1 MSDHTTDP
9 SEEHDDIDETVIDTD
24 DLTTD
29 DSMADDAD
37 LGWDV
42 DDPASDSEGSLQIGR
57 AQRRRLE
64 AERIEDHAPQEGVKI
79 FRQVDAAVIVG
90 LHLPGETSHDV
101 DASLDEM
108 EQLLETAGGL
118 TVGRVVQRRD
128 HPDVATFLGRGKVQ
142 ELKGLVGQLG
152 ADAVVFDDDLSPAQ
166 QRNLEE
172 KLKVKVLDRT
182 IVILDIF
189 AQHAS
194 SSEGTAQVELAQLT
208 YLLPR
213 LRGWGDALSRQAG
226 GVGVG
231 MRGPG
236 ETQLEV
242 DRRKLNRRITKLKRD
257 LKAFQKIRQ
266 TKSLRR
272 RRNKVRAAA
281 IVGYTNAG
289 KSTLM
294 NAMTGADVLV
304 ADQLFATLDTTARR
318 LDLPDGRT
326 IVLTDTV
333 GFVKKLPTQ
342 LVESFKSTLED
353 TLNADLLVHV
363 VDASHEEAESHV
375 LAVNRV
381 LAEIGAGDMPRVLV
395 LNKIDRCDP
404 DDLVGLART
413 VEAHGEAVYQVSA
426 ATGDGVQALVDGIA
440 ERIPPHR
447 KVIEALIPYAR
458 ADLVARA
465 HAGGEVLKRED
476 RDDGT
481 WIVANVSPKVGAE
494 LVPFAT
500 HDPWAKDDDD

>member
-1 MSDHTTDP
+1 MNDQ
-9 SEEHDDIDETVIDTD
+9 DEQYE
-24 DLTTD
+24 DLTAD
-29 DSMADDAD
+29 GQADFADDAD

-42 DDPASDSEGSLQIGR
+42 DDPAADEEGGLRIGR

-79 FRQVDAAVIVG
+79 FRGVDTAVIVG
-90 LHLPGETSHDV
+90 LHLPGQSSHDV

-108 EQLLETAGGL
+108 EQLLDTAGGAV
-118 TVGRVVQRRD
+118 VGRVVQRRD
-128 HPDVATFLGRGKVQ
+128 NPDVATFIGRGKLD
-142 ELKGLVGQLG
+142 ELKGLVGQLE
-152 ADAVVFDDDLSPAQ
+152 ADSVVFDDDLSPAQ

-213 LRGWGDALSRQAG
+213 LRGWGAALSRQAG

-257 LKAFQKIRQ
+257 LKGYQKVRQ
-266 TKSLRR
+266 TKSQWR

-281 IVGYTNAG
+281 LVGYTNAG

-318 LDLPDGRT
+318 LELPDGRT

-353 TLNADLLVHV
+353 TLRADLLVHV
-363 VDASHEEAESHV
+363 VDASHEEAEAHI

-381 LAEIGAGDMPRVLV
+381 LTEIGAGDMPRVLV
-395 LNKIDRCDP
+395 LNKIDRCES
-404 DDLVGLART
+404 DDLVGLTRA
-413 VEAHGEAVYQVSA
+413 VNQHGEAVYPVSA
-426 ATGDGVQALVDGIA
+426 VTGEGVQALIEGITD
-440 ERIPPHR
+440 RIPPYR
-447 KVIEALIPYAR
+447 KVVEALIPYER

-465 HAGGEVLKRED
+465 HAGGQVLKRED
-476 RDDGT
+476 REDGT
-481 WIVANVSPKVGAE
+481 WIVASVSAKVGAE
-494 LVPFAT
+494 LVPFADV
-500 HDPWAKDDDD
+500 DPWARDEP